1 MNLFAALTL
10 HSCRTG
16 HVPYYPAEVAN
27 MVAIVYTRAWSEA
40 HMDWMIG
47 AMA

>member
-27 MVAIVYTRAWSEA
+27 MVASVYTRAWSEA
-40 HMDWMIG
+40 HKGRMIG
-47 AMA
+47 VMA